1 MQVGNKI
8 RQTRKELGLNMKEF
22 AERIGISYLTL
33 FRIETDKVSPSVALL
48 SEIAQQLG
56 QRITDFLQEKNELTL
71 IRKGKAPVIQ
81 SKKLKLELLLPKG
94 IVDERVSVSLGEA
107 RKGEFVSRHSHSG
120 FEVTY
125 HIRGKSLFTYGAK
138 EYELNE
144 GDLIC
149 FDSSVEHSVFA
160 LGPVTFLSVYFRK

>member
-1 MQVGNKI
+1 MNVGNRI
-8 RQTRKELGLNMKEF
+8 RQTRKNLGLNMKEF

-48 SEIAQQLG
+48 SEIAHHLG
-56 QRITDFLQEKNELTL
+56 QHITDFLQEKNELTL

-107 RKGEFVSRHSHSG
+107 RRGEFVSKHSHNG

-125 HIRGKSLFTYGAK
+125 HILGKSLFRYGNK

-149 FDSSVEHSVFA
+149 FDSSVEHSVVA

>member
-1 MQVGNKI
+1 MNVGNRI
-8 RQTRKELGLNMKEF
+8 RQKRKSLGLNMKEF

-48 SEIAQQLG
+48 SEIAHHLG
-56 QRITDFLQEKNELTL
+56 QHITDFLQEKNELTL
-71 IRKGKAPVIQ
+71 VRKGKAPVIR
-81 SKKLKLELLLPKG
+81 SKKLRLELLLPKG
-94 IVDERVSVSLGEA
+94 IVDEKVSVSLGEA
-107 RKGEFVSRHSHSG
+107 RRGEFVGKHSHSG

-125 HIRGKSLFTYGAK
+125 HIRGRSLFRYGPK
-138 EYELNE
+138 EYELNQ

-160 LGPVTFLSVYFRK
+160 LGPLTFLSVYFRG